1 MYVRVCVCVCEVF
14 TTTIQIFW
22 GKILFFTVLLFMPL
36 SIRGR
41 KPTQTDANINMQSWT
56 YWIIQTFQ
64 FYFLLL

>member
-1 MYVRVCVCVCEVF
+1 MYVCVCVCVRSVHHYHSN
-14 TTTIQIFW
+14 
-22 GKILFFTVLLFMPL
+22 ILGQDIIVFTVLLFMPL